1 MAGIC
6 GHGTGGAVKRVAI
19 LAVVAMAGMV
29 AFLAVMSLEYRVRQ
43 GRIYALAGRDPA
55 MAAKRL
61 LETFPPDGAACAAET
76 VSRDG
81 AALLTALEAVEGF
94 ATSPAERTAEAAVV
108 LSAGF
113 LRFEPPDLSYG
124 PLQIR
129 PSSVLLATNASPPI
143 TTLLDRCAARATARQ
158 VIERKLDRS
167 LGFGASLTRSEVL
180 AIAALHNGQRH
191 AERDAEQKLANRVYR
206 EIVYHLF
213 QELRFFVQPR
223 QSVSG
228 L

>member
-1 MAGIC
+1 MRRIAIL
-6 GHGTGGAVKRVAI
+6 VIVAI
-19 LAVVAMAGMV
+19 GGMA

-55 MAAKRL
+55 LAAKRL
-61 LETFPPDGAACAAET
+61 VETFPPDGAVCAAEN

-81 AALLTALEAVEGF
+81 AAILSALETVEGF
-94 ATSPAERTAEAAVV
+94 ATSPAERAAETVIATATR
-108 LSAGF
+108 F

-129 PSSVLLATNASPPI
+129 PSSVRLATNASPPI
-143 TTLLDRCAARATARQ
+143 TTLLDRCVARATARQ